1 MILNIENDSEF
12 EDEFTVIDDADTPVT
27 GLTENDF
34 TTVLYNPSG
43 TEVSN
48 ISGGVP
54 ITISEIGD
62 GIYKLLFT
70 PDELGNWELI
80 MYNAT
85 YFPWGKE
92 GHYKSVQGTAD
103 TIFEYLQRIKGLS
116 KENIRLFNPV
126 YNANHRLLTATFKIY
141 DSKTDT
147 ESDIN
152 AIAEYNVIAEY
163 NSSDELTGFRE
174 VKI

>member
-1 MILNIENDSEF
+1 MILNIENNSEF
-12 EDEFTVIDDADTPVT
+12 EDEFTVIDEDDTPVT

-34 TTVLYNPSG
+34 TTVLYNPSD

-80 MYNAT
+80 IYNAT
-85 YFPWGKE
+85 YFPWGKG
-92 GHYKSVQGTAD
+92 GHYKSVKGTAD

-116 KENIRLFNPV
+116 GENKRLFNPV
-126 YNANHRLLTATFKIY
+126 YNTNHRLLSATFKIY

-147 ESDIN
+147 ESDEN
-152 AIAEYNVIAEY
+152 AVAEYNVIAEY
-163 NSSDELTGFRE
+163 NENGELSSWSEA
-174 VKI
+174 KQ